1 MEKENNYV
9 CAYCHQMFPIWD
21 TRLVNRGIAGKEQRT
36 CDSCADAACNSGKI
50 IQCDACGEY
59 FTPDVLHDEEICGHS
74 FTACPACGKDVVDC
88 MTREEFEKEHQP
100 CRYTVVVRNVD
111 GSQRGYV
118 VSVDSSAGINGV
130 VQKLAGKVNLDHA
143 ASIIIAEI
151 LTGEDEF

>member
-1 MEKENNYV
+1 MVKCEHCKDEFEHYDTV
-9 CAYCHQMFPIWD
+9 CINH
-21 TRLVNRGIAGKEQRT
+21 GIEGKEFRI
-36 CDSCADAACNSGKI
+36 CYGCKDEAVNSGKI